1 MIESPERSTPKTPF
15 GVHFEPLLPVSTGRR
30 FYAGFWDGWQWSRF
44 REHLLAAGAMWGRSL
59 DDIPETEVITELR
72 RWGIRDVLVWS
83 PAAREFFARS
93 SHLSRVWGSG
103 DWEHFALAQADTR
116 PVVTENGSGTLDNL
130 DPLGGRVVLKDVA
143 AGAQAVVRTN
153 YYPVWSARVESV
165 EVPLFAVDGQL
176 AFRAPRSGS
185 YEVRLDYPRRVGVM
199 IGAGIALCAGLVA
212 MYFAQGW
219 HSRDVRRVRQ
229 QQ

>member
-1 MIESPERSTPKTPF
+1 
-15 GVHFEPLLPVSTGRR
+15 
-30 FYAGFWDGWQWSRF
+30 
-44 REHLLAAGAMWGRSL
+44 MWGRSL

-93 SHLSRVWGSG
+93 SHFSRVWGSG

-153 YYPVWSARVESV
+153 YYPVWSARVESL